1 MNVNQIMFQHLQEI
15 NSIRQWR
22 IGSSGTTTTSPFQSM
37 FNELLAQQMID
48 PLTLT
53 KTATTT
59 IEERDLYLH
68 PLIRAFQSPAITNNY
83 ANLPSTAK
91 VDQSIEDL
99 INRAAEKYEVDPKL
113 IYSVIKHESNFN
125 PNAKS
130 HAGASGLMQLMPATA
145 KSLNVK
151 NIFDPEE
158 NVFAGTRYLK
168 SMLNRYDGNVELALA
183 AYNAGP
189 GNVDKYGGIPPF
201 KETKNYVPKVMNTF
215 MSV

>member
-1 MNVNQIMFQHLQEI
+1 MFQHLQEI
-15 NSIRQWR
+15 NTIRQWR
-22 IGSSGTTTTSPFQSM
+22 IGDSSATTSPFQSM
-37 FNELLAQQMID
+37 FAEILAQQMID
-48 PLTLT
+48 ASALTQ
-53 KTATTT
+53 TASTT
-59 IEERDLYLH
+59 IEERDLFLH
-68 PLIRAFQSPAITNNY
+68 PLIRSYQSPTMAESY
-83 ANLPSTAK
+83 DSLPSSAK

-99 INRAAEKYEVDPKL
+99 INRAAEKYQVDPKL
-113 IYSVIKHESNFN
+113 IYAVIKHESNFN

-130 HAGASGLMQLMPATA
+130 RAGASGLMQLMPATA
-145 KSLNVK
+145 KSLNVT
-151 NIFDPEE
+151 NIFDPEQ

>member
-1 MNVNQIMFQHLQEI
+1 MFQHLQEM
-15 NSIRQWR
+15 NTIRQWR
-22 IGSSGTTTTSPFQSM
+22 IGNPSTTTSSFQSM
-37 FNELLAQQMID
+37 FDELLAQQIAD
-48 PLTLT
+48 FSTLEQT
-53 KTATTT
+53 TSTT
-59 IEERDLYLH
+59 IGERDLYLH
-68 PLIRAFQSPAITNNY
+68 PLIRSYQPLTITKNF
-83 ANLPSTAK
+83 AGLPSNTK

-113 IYSVIKHESNFN
+113 IYAVIKHESNFN

-151 NIFDPEE
+151 DIFDPEQ